1 MVGCWLVLSR
11 YKVNVANFHQGC
23 ITLRRRQWHA
33 ASEKVTMACRSCGL
47 ENQTQFAGEISI
59 HILGL
64 ENVNTPTVWVFPR
77 LLVCMNCG
85 LAEFT
90 IAENE
95 LRLLGKGPASD
106 VEAG

>member
-1 MVGCWLVLSR
+1 VFVSPVSVQGERIQFPQEWAAIVS
-11 YKVNVANFHQGC
+11 KGVNGVS
-23 ITLRRRQWHA
+23 
-33 ASEKVTMACRSCGL
+33 SEKVTMACRSCGL

-64 ENVNTPTVWVFPR
+64 ENVNKPTVWVFPR

-85 LAEFT
+85 FAEFT

-95 LRLLGKGPASD
+95 LRLLGKGPAGD

>member
-1 MVGCWLVLSR
+1 MFVSPVSVQGEGSQFPQECAAIVS
-11 YKVNVANFHQGC
+11 KGVNCVS
-23 ITLRRRQWHA
+23 
-33 ASEKVTMACRSCGL
+33 SEKVTMACRSCGL

-85 LAEFT
+85 FAEFT
-90 IAENE
+90 IAERE
-95 LRLLGKGPASD
+95 LRLLGKGPAGD